1 MGCSR
6 CGVPKPAPLRTLPR
20 VLQVSATP
28 TSKFS
33 RISTMERFVAETPG
47 GNHTLEVGKVYVVP
61 SSQVKELQDNGAPIW
76 VLK

>member
-6 CGVPKPAPLRTLPR
+6 CGVTKPAPLRTPAR
-20 VLQVSATP
+20 VLQVSAAP

-47 GNHTLEVGKVYVVP
+47 GQHTLEVGKVYVVS
-61 SSQVKELQDNGAPIW
+61 SSQIKELQDNGAPIW
-76 VLK
+76 ILK